1 MAGLSPALFVGEN
14 MRVYTDDGYPNIRSI
29 RETDI
34 PFIML
39 VGGRGTGKTY
49 SALLD
54 AYLYDVI
61 ENGQKFLYMRRT
73 KEQLKMCC
81 SDKYNPFRK
90 INHERGYNIRPKK
103 EAGTISFYDG
113 DTQIGGGIALTSVDD
128 VKSMDAFDTD
138 IIIYDEFIKSRSA
151 RRMKGEAENL
161 FNLYETV
168 NRNRELDGKS
178 PVTLLMLAN
187 ANDSANAIFV
197 YLKLVSIAEKMQ
209 ARGKFPAIYRND
221 ARRLMLID
229 FGETN
234 KISQAKK
241 TTALYKLTDGTNF
254 AEMATGNKYSYNEKS
269 TQRSRP
275 LKEYTPVVFVGEIAI
290 YRHKSKDLYYCTT
303 HASGSAPT
311 FGAGEV
317 ELQRFQKAFA
327 WLWLSYMADKIEFE
341 EYFCESLLTEYFR
354 A

>member
-1 MAGLSPALFVGEN
+1 
-14 MRVYTDDGYPNIRSI
+14 MRVYTDEGYPNIRSI
-29 RETDI
+29 RETAI

-61 ENGQKFLYMRRT
+61 ENGHKFLYMRRT
-73 KEQLKMCC
+73 KEQLKICC
-81 SDKYNPFRK
+81 SEKYNPFRK
-90 INHERGYNIRPKK
+90 INHDRGYNIRPKK

-128 VKSMDAFDTD
+128 VKSMDAYDTD

-168 NRNRELDGKS
+168 NRNRELEGYT

-275 LKEYTPVVFVGEIAI
+275 IKEYSPVVFVGEIAI
-290 YRHKSKDLYYCTT
+290 YRHKSQDLYYCST
-303 HASGSAPT
+303 HAAGSAPT

-317 ELQRFQKAFA
+317 ELKRFRKAFA

-354 A
+354 E